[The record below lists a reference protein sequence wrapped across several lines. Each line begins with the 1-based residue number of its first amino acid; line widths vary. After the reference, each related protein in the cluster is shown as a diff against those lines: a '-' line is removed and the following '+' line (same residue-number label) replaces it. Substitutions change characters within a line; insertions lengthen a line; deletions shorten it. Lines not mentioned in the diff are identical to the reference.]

1 MGRRY
6 PLLSYLIL
14 LVAFFFPNRL
24 LFADNLS
31 CLICHESLKGTYV
44 TAKGVESRLHVNGEK
59 FAASVHGD
67 LECTNCHL
75 GYEDNPH
82 SSVEENV
89 DPELLGIAKAIAK
102 KSPVDPVAQ
111 AACAQCHP
119 DVYED
124 VKQSVHGANIFD
136 KKEVDGA
143 LCLDCHGSPHEIM
156 HVAGAGHDA
165 SASPV
170 AYGRVVETCGQCHE
184 KKSVSLKYGFSTKII
199 ERYNESFHGKK
210 YHLGGS
216 NLPVCTTCHGA
227 HNIRAQNDP
236 EAMVYGVNKIELCGQ
251 CHAGAN
257 AKFVAA
263 ITHKPIG
270 KDNPIPYYAEK
281 GLILLTFLVISG
293 CAIHIVLDIFALV
306 RQTAQVRK
314 RRRNE
319 VARNE
324 SSVAG

>member
-1 MGRRY
+1 LY
-6 PLLSYLIL
+6 SYLIL
-14 LVAFFFPNRL
+14 FVALFFPNAL

-44 TAKGVESRLHVNGEK
+44 TGKGVESSLHVNGDK
-59 FAASVHGD
+59 FASSVHGD
-67 LECTNCHL
+67 LECTHCHL
-75 GYEDNPH
+75 RYEDNPH
-82 SSVEENV
+82 SSPEEIA
-89 DPELLGIAKAIAK
+89 DPELNHIAEAIAK
-102 KSPVDPVAQ
+102 KSPIDPVAQ
-111 AACAQCHP
+111 AACSQCHP
-119 DVYED
+119 DIYEE
-124 VKQSVHGANIFD
+124 VKQSVHGANIFE

-143 LCLDCHGSPHEIM
+143 LCLDCHGSPHEIV
-156 HVAGAGHDA
+156 HAAGAGHDLE
-165 SASPV
+165 ASPV
-170 AYGRVVETCGQCHE
+170 AYGRIVETCGRCHE

-199 ERYNESFHGKK
+199 ERYDESFHGKK

-236 EAMVYGVNKIELCGQ
+236 AAMVYGASKIELCGQ

-293 CAIHIVLDIFALV
+293 CAIHIVLDIFSLI
-306 RQTAQVRK
+306 RQAAQVRR

>member
-1 MGRRY
+1 MGGRY
-6 PLLSYLIL
+6 PLLPCLIL
-14 LVAFFFPNRL
+14 LVTLFFPNRL
-24 LFADNLS
+24 LLADNLS

-75 GYEDNPH
+75 GYEDDPH
-82 SSVEENV
+82 AALQEST
-89 DPELLGIAKAIAK
+89 DPELSSIAKAIAK
-102 KSPVDPVAQ
+102 KSPLDPVAQ
-111 AACAQCHP
+111 AACSQCHP
-119 DVYED
+119 DIYEE
-124 VKQSVHGANIFD
+124 VRASVHGVNIFE
-136 KKEVDGA
+136 KKELDGA

-156 HVAGAGHDA
+156 HAADDGHGL

-170 AYGRVVETCGQCHE
+170 SYGRIVETCGYCHE

-199 ERYNESFHGKK
+199 ERYDESFHGKK
-210 YHLGGS
+210 YHLGGN

-236 EAMVYGVNKIELCGQ
+236 EAMVFGSNKIELCGQ
-251 CHAGAN
+251 CHEGAN
-257 AKFVAA
+257 EKFVAA

-270 KDNPIPYYAEK
+270 RDNPIPYYAEK
-281 GLILLTFLVISG
+281 GLIVLTFLVISG
-293 CAIHIVLDIFALV
+293 CAIHIVLDIYSLI
-306 RQTAQVRK
+306 RQTAQVRR
-314 RRRNE
+314 RRRNG